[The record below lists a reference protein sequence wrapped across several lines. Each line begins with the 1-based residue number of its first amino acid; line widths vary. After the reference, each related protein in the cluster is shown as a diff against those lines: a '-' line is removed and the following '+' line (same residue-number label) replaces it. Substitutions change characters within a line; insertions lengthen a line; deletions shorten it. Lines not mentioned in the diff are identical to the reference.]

1 MIHWLRE
8 LPDRGYLPVPLLDAN
23 VNTHSKMQ
31 QDNPNR
37 SLLIHRR
44 RGAMELVP
52 PTSQQHSYRVQG
64 VDLTSQEQR
73 NPALFR

>member
-1 MIHWLRE
+1 
-8 LPDRGYLPVPLLDAN
+8 